1 MGKHLIIAE
10 KPSVAKDIALS
21 LGGFG
26 RVENWLESPDAVITA
41 AQGHLVEVFSS
52 EMATSGKSLE
62 TLPVIP
68 SKFELRVIE
77 LANKPQAFQQ
87 IKRLMARNDI
97 DRIVNACDSGREGE
111 LIFRLIYDLAE
122 CKKPVMRMWFN
133 SMTSEAIRD
142 AYRGMLPGSRFD
154 ALADAAYC
162 RTEGDYLVGIN
173 GSRGVTRLY
182 ERQTS
187 KAEIRSVGRVQTPT
201 GALVYDREVAI
212 RTFKAKD
219 YWEVHGEFGVAA
231 GSYIGKWIAPERETP
246 GDAPEGS
253 SDGQAELDHQYRIFD
268 KGRAEAILT
277 RCTGVAPSDVKQES
291 KPATK
296 GSPKLYDLTLLQRE
310 ANKKLGLTSKQ
321 TDTIA
326 QALYEKH
333 KVTTYP
339 RTDSC
344 FLPEDYIAKAK
355 SVIEAL
361 VETPYRDHATR
372 ILSNG
377 WIKPDKR
384 IFDNSKISDHFAIIP
399 TGKMPEGLS
408 PDEEKVYDLV
418 VKRFLSVFHPAAQYE
433 VTTRLTI
440 IAGEHFKSSGRVLVD
455 PGWLAVY
462 GTQTQDD
469 DKKIPALTKYVPGES
484 VSTEGMELKTL
495 KTKPPVRYTEDTL
508 LGAMEGAGK
517 LVDDEELREAMKERG
532 LGAPSTRSAII
543 EGLLATKDG
552 RDRPMEPYLR
562 RDGKTLVPSQKLMSL
577 IAFLRENGLDR
588 LTSPA
593 LTGEWE
599 HKLRLMERGEYLRPA
614 FNSEI
619 SEFTRHIIKAIREQA
634 AQVVVKK
641 LDGKCP
647 NCGGEISVGAR
658 SFDCESGCGFRFWRE
673 VAGRPLKPQEVEALL
688 AKGTVENLSGFVS
701 SSKKRFTAGL
711 TLTEDFKLKFVFDET
726 AQSKDASG
734 ALVHCP
740 TCEKLMR
747 RFKGANGF
755 FWSCTDR
762 ENCKTTLDDKA
773 GNPVAKAAARPCPK
787 CGHDMNRI
795 PWQKRHF
802 WACSDREQCKHTMDD
817 KDGVPVEKAQSFPCP
832 DCSKPMYRRQR
843 RDQKG
848 YFWGCS
854 GYQKD
859 GSGCSCMLE
868 DRDGKPVPKDTAPNI
883 QDDRTFL

>member
-10 KPSVAKDIALS
+10 KPSVAKDIALA

-26 RVENWLESPDAVITA
+26 RVDSWLESDEAVITA

-52 EMATSGKSLE
+52 QMATSGKNLD

-68 SKFELRVIE
+68 PQFELRVIE
-77 LANKPQAFQQ
+77 QANKPQVFQQ
-87 IKRLMARNDI
+87 IKRLMARGDI

-111 LIFRLIYDLAE
+111 LIFRLIYDLAG
-122 CKKPVMRMWFN
+122 CTKPFMRMWFN

-142 AYRGMLPGSRFD
+142 AYKGMLPGSQFD

-182 ERQTS
+182 ERLTA

-201 GALVYDREVAI
+201 GALVYDREMAI
-212 RTFKAKD
+212 RNFKARD
-219 YWEVHGEFGVAA
+219 YWEIHGEFGVAA
-231 GSYIGKWIAPERETP
+231 GSYIGKWVAPKP
-246 GDAPEGS
+246 DAEADS
-253 SDGQAELDHQYRIFD
+253 SDDNPDGQADPDQQHRIFD
-268 KGRAEAILT
+268 KSRADAILS
-277 RCTGVAPSDVKQES
+277 RCTGVNPSEVRQES
-291 KPATK
+291 KPVSK

-310 ANKKLGLTSKQ
+310 ANKKLGLTAKQ
-321 TDTIA
+321 TDSIA

-344 FLPEDYIAKAK
+344 YLPEDYVAKAQAVVK
-355 SVIEAL
+355 SL
-361 VETPYRDHATR
+361 VETSYHDHAER
-372 ILSNG
+372 IILNG
-377 WIKPDKR
+377 WVKPDRR

-399 TGKMPEGLS
+399 TGKKPEGLTT
-408 PDEEKVYDLV
+408 DEAKVYDLV

-433 VTTRLTI
+433 VTTRLTLV
-440 IAGEHFKSSGRVLVD
+440 AGEHFRSSGRVLVQ
-455 PGWLAVY
+455 PGWLSVY
-462 GTQTQDD
+462 GTQIDEE
-469 DKKIPALTKYVPGES
+469 DKKTPKLTMYVPGES
-484 VSTEGMELKTL
+484 VSTMKLDLKTL
-495 KTKPPVRYTEDTL
+495 KTKPPIRYTEDTL

-517 LVDDEELREAMKERG
+517 FVDDDDLREALKERG

-543 EGLLATKDG
+543 EGLLADKDG
-552 RDRPMEPYLR
+552 RERPMEPYLR
-562 RDGKTLVPSQKLMSL
+562 RDGKSFVPSQKLMSL
-577 IAFLRENGLDR
+577 IAFLRENGIDR

-599 HKLRLMERGEYLRPA
+599 YKLRQMERGEYLRQA

-619 SEFTRHIIKAIREQA
+619 SEFTRHIISTIREKA
-634 AQVVVKK
+634 AEVVVKK
-641 LDGKCP
+641 LNARCP
-647 NCGGEISVGAR
+647 KCGGEVSIGAR
-658 SFDCESGCGFRFWRE
+658 TFDCESGCGFSIWRE
-673 VAGRPLKPQEVEALL
+673 IAGRSLKPQEAETLL
-688 AKGTVENLSGFVS
+688 SDREVPGLTGFIS
-701 SSKKRFTAGL
+701 KSKKRFAAGL
-711 TLTEDFKLKFVFDET
+711 LLTDEFQVKFVLDET
-726 AQSKDASG
+726 ANSKDASG

-740 TCEKLMR
+740 ACEKLMR
-747 RFKGANGF
+747 RIKGTHGY

-762 ENCKTTLDDKA
+762 EACKTNLEDKA
-773 GNPVAKAAARPCPK
+773 GNPVPKVAAQPCPK
-787 CGHDMNRI
+787 CGGEMNRI
-795 PWQKRHF
+795 AWQGRHF
-802 WACSDREQCKHTMDD
+802 WACSDKEQCKHTMDD
-817 KDGVPVEKAQSFPCP
+817 KDGVPVAKAQSIPCP

-843 RDQKG
+843 RDKRG

-859 GSGCSCMLE
+859 GSGCSCLL
-868 DRDGKPVPKDTAPNI
+868 DDDNGKPVLKAKAPKT